1 MSVRV
6 NIFETLPINKI
17 AVPQLRGNDVEQDH
31 NSSKINFNATFLYS
45 FFKTYMLIVY
55 STAAEN
61 EIAQII
67 RTNETTVV
75 SVVYEPTEAE
85 QIKISKDGLQG
96 QFVVQYDVDR
106 SSIEKKGGEIH
117 VIKQNVHILFF

>member
-1 MSVRV
+1 
-6 NIFETLPINKI
+6 
-17 AVPQLRGNDVEQDH
+17 
-31 NSSKINFNATFLYS
+31 
-45 FFKTYMLIVY
+45 MLIVY

-61 EIAQII
+61 EIAKII

-117 VIKQNVHILFF
+117 VIKQNVHILFFWSYFIF

>member
-1 MSVRV
+1 
-6 NIFETLPINKI
+6 
-17 AVPQLRGNDVEQDH
+17 
-31 NSSKINFNATFLYS
+31 
-45 FFKTYMLIVY
+45 
-55 STAAEN
+55 
-61 EIAQII
+61 
-67 RTNETTVV
+67 V

-117 VIKQNVHILFF
+117 VIKQNVHILFFWSYFIF